1 MHVFN
6 LVVTLNESDLNFQI
20 PSEIDFFEHCFDD
33 SQGHF

>member
-6 LVVTLNESDLNFQI
+6 LVVTLNESDLNFRI
-20 PSEIDFFEHCFDD
+20 ASEIDFFDD